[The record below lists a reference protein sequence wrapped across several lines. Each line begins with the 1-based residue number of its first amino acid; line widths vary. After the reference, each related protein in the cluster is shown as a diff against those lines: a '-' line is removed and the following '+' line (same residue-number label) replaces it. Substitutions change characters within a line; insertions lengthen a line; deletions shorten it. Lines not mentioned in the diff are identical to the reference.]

1 MADNLAAIGLH
12 SAPIEYSLRDIAF
25 NMGEGGMK
33 RVVAKATGISNA
45 SPYQAL
51 AVYLRNH
58 DQADLLQALYSARA
72 RHYQAIIE
80 ANPDKAKNAKGWANR
95 NRAVLNHALELLFL

>member
-25 NMGEGGMK
+25 NMGAGGMK